1 MTTETLTIKRAA
13 EIWNY
18 MATLNNRAR
27 SDAIVVCCSY
37 DLRTCDHA
45 CELIRSGFADT
56 LLLSG
61 NTGNWT
67 RHIWAE
73 PEAEIYYRRAL
84 SNGIAAEKIIVES
97 EATNFGENVSFSRQ
111 LLGDVASVTFV
122 SKPYSLLRVK
132 LTVERYWPGIEA
144 HFSAPEIVFPEAV
157 SNVVGVLGVIGEM
170 VGDIDRIQHYPALGY
185 QAAHT
190 LPGEIIDAWHYLIE
204 QGFTNHLIAN
214 HDKP

>member
-1 MTTETLTIKRAA
+1 MTTETLTIERAA

-18 MATLNNRAR
+18 MAALNSPVK
-27 SDAIVVCCSY
+27 SDAIVLCCSY

-45 CELIRSGFADT
+45 CDLIRSGFADT

-84 SNGIAAEKIIVES
+84 SNGVDADQIIVES
-97 EATNFGENVSFSRQ
+97 EATNFGENVSFSKQ
-111 LLGDVASVTFV
+111 LLGDAASVSFV

-132 LTVERYWPGIEA
+132 LTVDRYWPEIEA
-144 HFSAPEIVFPEAV
+144 HFSAPHIIFPDEV
-157 SNVVGVLGVIGEM
+157 SNVVGILGVIDEM

-190 LPGEIIDAWHYLIE
+190 LPANIIDAWHYLIE
-204 QGFTNHLIAN
+204 QGFTHHLIVD
-214 HDKP
+214 HDKS

>member
-1 MTTETLTIKRAA
+1 MTSETLTIKRAA

-18 MATLNNRAR
+18 LAALNSRAN
-27 SDAIVVCCSY
+27 SDAIVLCCSY

-45 CELIRSGFADT
+45 CELVHSGDSNT

-67 RHIWAE
+67 RHIWSE

-84 SNGIAAEKIIVES
+84 ANGVAAEQIIIETQ
-97 EATNFGENVSFSRQ
+97 ATNFGENVSFSRK
-111 LLGDVASVTFV
+111 LLANAASVTFV

-144 HFSAPEIVFPEAV
+144 CFSAPEIVFPDAV
-157 SNVVGVLGVIGEM
+157 SNIVGVLGVIDEM
-170 VGDIDRIQHYPALGY
+170 VGDIDRIQRYPALGY
-185 QAAHT
+185 QAPHT
-190 LPGEIIDAWHYLIE
+190 LPADIIDAWHYLIE
-204 QGFTNHLIAN
+204 QGFTNHLVGEQ
-214 HDKP
+214 DTP